1 MTKSSTGSDKISRTL
16 RLTPD
21 LDARLQ
27 GLCEHLGVNP
37 NAYLL
42 NEVGKAISRDE
53 VAFQL
58 KKQVQE
64 MFDGISDFQQVLT
77 DLAIDDGES
86 GER

>member
-1 MTKSSTGSDKISRTL
+1 MAKSSTGSDKISRTL